1 MATVEFDFKSHH
13 SWTMGPACG
22 TAFTPSINP
31 APATTACIYII
42 HNTGENST
50 YVGYADN
57 ANDRW
62 KSRAEVFHIM
72 GIPKN
77 YAKHILCAY
86 CLPCVYGGPS
96 MYLQGFNNCEHLLIR
111 AVVNGLLGKT
121 TNTNTQLASVPFAN
135 PTATKVRVRLP
146 TDPWGNLESDKEI
159 SLTGVFGY

>member
-22 TAFTPSINP
+22 TTFMSSVNP

-42 HNTGENST
+42 HNTAENST

-62 KSRAEVFHIM
+62 KSRTEVFHIM

-77 YAKHILCAY
+77 YAKNILCAY
-86 CLPCVYGGPS
+86 CLPHVHGPHS
-96 MYLQGFNNCEHLLIR
+96 MYLQGQNNCEHLLIR
-111 AVVNGLLGKT
+111 AVANGLLGVT
-121 TNTNTQLASVPFAN
+121 TSTNTQLRTVPFSNAI
-135 PTATKVRVRLP
+135 ATKILVRLP
-146 TDPWGNLESDKEI
+146 TDPWGNLESDKQI
-159 SLTGVFGY
+159 ALTGVFGY